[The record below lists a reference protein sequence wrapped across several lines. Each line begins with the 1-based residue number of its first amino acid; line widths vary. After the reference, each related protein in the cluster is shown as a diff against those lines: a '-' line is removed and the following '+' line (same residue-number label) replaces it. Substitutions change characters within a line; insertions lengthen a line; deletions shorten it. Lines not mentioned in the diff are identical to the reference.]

1 MMPDDMCNGRQREIL
16 THRAKIKRLTLER
29 RKKENLRIRVN
40 AVSPGPVKTAMAFP
54 DSFGEKL
61 TTRKNQGMPEELAG
75 AYILLASDAGKN
87 INGADIVVDGD
98 MTAGFTKQV
107 WNWVFGPG

>member
-1 MMPDDMCNGRQREIL
+1 MGNVTPDDMYHGRQREIL

-61 TTRKNQGMPEELAG
+61 TIRKIRECLRSLLEPISCLHQTLGRISTAQ
-75 AYILLASDAGKN
+75 ILWLMG
-87 INGADIVVDGD
+87 
-98 MTAGFTKQV
+98 T
-107 WNWVFGPG
+107 

>member
-1 MMPDDMCNGRQREIL
+1 
-16 THRAKIKRLTLER
+16 
-29 RKKENLRIRVN
+29 
-40 AVSPGPVKTAMAFP
+40 MAFP

-61 TTRKNQGMPEELAG
+61 TIRKKQGMPEELAG
-75 AYILLASDAGKN
+75 AYLLLTSDAGQN
-87 INGADIVVDGD
+87 INGADIVVDGG